1 MKKDKFVLSKTVI
14 DLDLLKRNSIKRL
27 HQYINTNDVELN
39 KVKILIKRA
48 NIDLRP
54 NGKQLFIRKSTD
66 KEDENRICITRR

>member
-39 KVKILIKRA
+39 KVKILIKKA

-54 NGKQLFIRKSTD
+54 NGKQLFIRRPSD
-66 KEDENRICITRR
+66 KDDNNRICITKR